1 MHKTARLV
9 ILLEPDL
16 LKKIRRTAE
25 ESARSVSDLVRHSL
39 LRYLQERSSVRR
51 GKKIMRIGRY
61 QMPLKGVDG
70 PERLIKIA
78 EESYHRG

>member
-16 LKKIRRTAE
+16 LKKIRRSAE

-39 LRYLQERSSVRR
+39 IRYLQERSSVRR
-51 GKKIMRIGRY
+51 GKKIMKIGRY
-61 QMPLKGVDG
+61 QMPLNGVDR
-70 PERLIKIA
+70 PEKLVKST